1 MTKYPAGIVIRIAL
15 VLSISIGLVA
25 PYLHHFPPNSCC
37 GINEYWACGNSP
49 AGGWSCRFSCGQTTL
64 DEFWSHSS
72 CCKFPEYGGLASPD
86 RRIADTSANKQP
98 PAGESDC
105 TPPPQGNCL
114 PVTFI
119 CQGHLPDHC
128 WICQLLSVV
137 RSYLGVG
144 NSPCL
149 YNTFC
154 CSADLNCFT
163 PPLLEAY
170 RVPVARGPPSTS
182 PS

>member
-1 MTKYPAGIVIRIAL
+1 MNYPAGTISRIAL
-15 VLSISIGLVA
+15 AALSLSIGTVA
-25 PYLHHFPPNSCC
+25 PYIHHLPPNSVCGTNEHFCC
-37 GINEYWACGNSP
+37 NYISGASDCD
-49 AGGWSCRFSCGQTTL
+49 FSWGETTL
-64 DEFWSHSS
+64 AHSSPSS
-72 CCKFPEYGGLASPD
+72 CCKFRVCGDLGYGGKSIPNTLSKRESSAGGSECLSLQAENSVPSP
-86 RRIADTSANKQP
+86 
-98 PAGESDC
+98 
-105 TPPPQGNCL
+105 
-114 PVTFI
+114 FI